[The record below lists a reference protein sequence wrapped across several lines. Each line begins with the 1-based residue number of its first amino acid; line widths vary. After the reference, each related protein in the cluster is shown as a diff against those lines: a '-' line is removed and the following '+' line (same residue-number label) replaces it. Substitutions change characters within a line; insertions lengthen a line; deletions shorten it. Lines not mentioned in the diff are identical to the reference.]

1 MTDDLLLVLIN
12 YNEPKNTVK
21 LIKNITKIKDFK
33 KIKKI
38 LILNNGAEL
47 VELKELETVG
57 IWIENKTTD
66 NNGFGA
72 ALNIGIQ
79 EAINLNVKYIWS
91 LNIDVEI
98 FDDTLSELLK
108 LISEDKIV
116 GSVIHDKY
124 KNTFIYQYGTN
135 GLDTWRGYRKV
146 EPSNESEILVDAVAG
161 TSMLIGRNI
170 FSQINFDEEY
180 FMYVEENDYCYT
192 AKLYGF
198 RSYMC
203 TNSIVLHESGAS
215 FNDKSIR
222 WYYKV
227 RNLLKFKNKFWKNN
241 NAILIIYLFLV
252 TFKIYGFSYSYL
264 KKYLRAIVDYKKK
277 VYGKYK

>member
-1 MTDDLLLVLIN
+1 MNDNILLVLIN
-12 YNEPKNTVK
+12 YNEPENTIK
-21 LIKNITKIKDFK
+21 LIKNVAKIKDIE

-38 LILNNGAEL
+38 LILNNGIKLAKINE
-47 VELKELETVG
+47 VEKLG
-57 IWIENKTTD
+57 ISIENKIID
-66 NNGFGA
+66 NKGFGA
-72 ALNIGIQ
+72 ALNVGIQ

-98 FDDTLSELLK
+98 SNTTLSELLV
-108 LISEDKIV
+108 LMNEDKIV

-124 KNTFIYQYGTN
+124 KKSYIYQYGTN

-146 EPSNESEILVDAVAG
+146 EPSNENEILVDAVAG
-161 TSMLIGRNI
+161 TSMLIGRNV
-170 FSQINFDEEY
+170 FSQIKFDEEY

-192 AKLYGF
+192 AKQYGF

-203 TNSIVLHESGAS
+203 TKSIVLHESGAS

-227 RNLLKFKNKFWKNN
+227 RNLLRFKSKFSKKNN
-241 NAILIIYLFLV
+241 TILIIYLFIITL
-252 TFKIYGFSYSYL
+252 KIYGLSYLYL
-264 KKYLRAIVDYKKK
+264 KKYLRAIIDYKKMA
-277 VYGKYK
+277 YGKYK